1 MAIYFARESIREPSG
16 EEFIGRRSYESYETY
31 GPCVDCCPAAFTLMP
46 MKQRVLLGMSGGVD
60 SSVAGYLLRE
70 QGYEVVGVTMK
81 VWPQDCI
88 SRAEDKCCG
97 PQAVADARGVAHAL
111 GIPHYV
117 VDEADQFERLVI
129 DYFASEYQAG
139 RTPNPCV
146 MCNEK
151 LKFGNLWSK
160 ARALGCDYI
169 ATGHYAII
177 DHVVAACGDRGRV
190 DSRTASGATGVIDP
204 GYSYAVLRKSV
215 DRRKDQ
221 SYFLFS
227 LHQPQLRRALT
238 PLGRMMKP
246 QIREIARSLGLKVA
260 DKIDSQE
267 ICFVPGNDYKAFLR
281 SRLGENEFH
290 RGEIYDV
297 DGNFVGEHDG
307 IELFTIGQRKGLPG
321 GSLRPRYV
329 VDLDPE
335 TNRVIVG
342 DADDLVADEFEIDR
356 VNWHPV
362 VAMTKADSASPLDEG
377 EGTEVR
383 GIPSQN
389 RESREPSPYPLP
401 WEGRGEET
409 PRGQD
414 RGFSFEATVKIR
426 YNHPGTPAT
435 IVLSEDNRAR
445 ICLHEPQRAVTPG
458 QAAVIYKDDVVL
470 GGGWICR
477 REAPVLA

>member
-1 MAIYFARESIREPSG
+1 MLELGALGDVDRSG
-16 EEFIGRRSYESYETY
+16 SSSKFWLRMN
-31 GPCVDCCPAAFTLMP
+31 PN
-46 MKQRVLLGMSGGVD
+46 KQRVLLGMSGGVD

-70 QGYEVVGVTMK
+70 QGYDVVGVTMK

-97 PQAVADARGVAHAL
+97 PQAVADARNVAHAL

-177 DHVVAACGDRGRV
+177 EYHADH
-190 DSRTASGATGVIDP
+190 
-204 GYSYAVLRKSV
+204 AVLRKSV

-227 LHQPQLRRALT
+227 LHQSQLRRALA
-238 PLGRMMKP
+238 PLGEMTKP
-246 QIREIARSLGLKVA
+246 QIRAIARSLGLKVA
-260 DKIDSQE
+260 EKIDSQE
-267 ICFVPGNDYKAFLR
+267 ICFVPGNDYKTFLR
-281 SRLGENEFH
+281 SHLGDSQFN
-290 RGEIYDV
+290 RGEIYDL
-297 DGNFVGEHDG
+297 DGNFVGKHDG
-307 IELFTIGQRKGLPG
+307 IELYTIGQRKGLPG

-342 DADDLVADEFEIDR
+342 DADDLFTDEFEIDR
-356 VNWHPV
+356 ANWH
-362 VAMTKADSASPLDEG
+362 VATGVGHPGS
-377 EGTEVR
+377 
-383 GIPSQN
+383 
-389 RESREPSPYPLP
+389 
-401 WEGRGEET
+401 
-409 PRGQD
+409 
-414 RGFSFEATVKIR
+414 SFDATVKIR

-435 IVLSEDNRAR
+435 ITSLENHGAR

-458 QAAVIYKDDVVL
+458 QAAVIYSDDVVL

-477 REAPVLA
+477 REVPVLA

>member
-1 MAIYFARESIREPSG
+1 
-16 EEFIGRRSYESYETY
+16 
-31 GPCVDCCPAAFTLMP
+31 
-46 MKQRVLLGMSGGVD
+46 MSGGVD

-70 QGYEVVGVTMK
+70 QGYDVIGVTMK

-97 PQAVADARGVAHAL
+97 PQAVADARNVAHAL

-151 LKFGNLWSK
+151 IKFGNLWQK
-160 ARALGCDYI
+160 AKALGCDYI

-177 DHVVAACGDRGRV
+177 EHHSDHAILCKGV
-190 DSRTASGATGVIDP
+190 DS
-204 GYSYAVLRKSV
+204 
-215 DRRKDQ
+215 RKDQ

-227 LHQPQLRRALT
+227 LRQPQLVRALT
-238 PLGRMMKP
+238 PLGPMQKP
-246 QIREIARSLGLKVA
+246 EIRDIAHSLGLKVA
-260 DKIDSQE
+260 DKVDSQE

-281 SRLGENEFH
+281 SHVGGQEFH

-297 DGNFVGEHDG
+297 DGNFIGEHDG

-321 GSLRPRYV
+321 GSPRPLYV
-329 VDLDPE
+329 VDIDPE

-342 DADDLVADEFEIDR
+342 DSDDLVINEFEIDR
-356 VNWHPV
+356 VNWHAAARAVWAVDPGSHQRD
-362 VAMTKADSASPLDEG
+362 APQA
-377 EGTEVR
+377 R
-383 GIPSQN
+383 GYSDN
-389 RESREPSPYPLP
+389 
-401 WEGRGEET
+401 
-409 PRGQD
+409 
-414 RGFSFEATVKIR
+414 FEATVKIR
-426 YNHPGTPAT
+426 YNHRGTAAT
-435 IVLSEDNRAR
+435 VTPLEEDRAR
-445 ICLHEPQRAVTPG
+445 IRLHEPQRAVTPG
-458 QAAVIYKDDVVL
+458 QAAVLYDADIVL

-477 REAPVLA
+477 HATRHPERIPQPREKSKDLAIAP

>member
-1 MAIYFARESIREPSG
+1 MNKIR
-16 EEFIGRRSYESYETY
+16 
-31 GPCVDCCPAAFTLMP
+31 
-46 MKQRVLLGMSGGVD
+46 QRVLLGMSGGVD

-70 QGYEVVGVTMK
+70 QGYDVIGVTMK

-97 PQAVADARGVAHAL
+97 PQAVADARSVAHAL

-117 VDEADQFERLVI
+117 VDEADQFERVVI
-129 DYFASEYQAG
+129 DYFAREYQAG

-160 ARALGCDYI
+160 AKALGCNYI

-177 DHVVAACGDRGRV
+177 EHVVAGSGDRGRV
-190 DSRTASGATGVIDP
+190 DSRVGCESAGVTAP
-204 GYSYAVLRKSV
+204 GCSYAVLRKGV
-215 DRRKDQ
+215 DLRKDQ

-227 LHQPQLRRALT
+227 LRQPQLRRALM
-238 PLGRMMKP
+238 PLGRMTKP
-246 QIREIARSLGLKVA
+246 QIREIAHSLGLKVA

-267 ICFVPGNDYKAFLR
+267 ICFVPGNDYRSFLR
-281 SRLGENEFH
+281 SHIGEEEFH

-297 DGNFVGEHDG
+297 DGQCLGEHDG

-321 GSLRPRYV
+321 GSPRPRYV
-329 VDLDPE
+329 VNLDPA

-342 DADDLVADEFEIDR
+342 DADDLMVENFEIDR
-356 VNWHPV
+356 VNWHPAAGV
-362 VAMTKADSASPLDEG
+362 TGPACNEA
-377 EGTEVR
+377 
-383 GIPSQN
+383 I
-389 RESREPSPYPLP
+389 
-401 WEGRGEET
+401 
-409 PRGQD
+409 
-414 RGFSFEATVKIR
+414 EATVKIR

-435 IVLSEDNRAR
+435 VTPLESDRAR
-445 ICLHEPQRAVTPG
+445 VRLAEPQRAVTPG
-458 QAAVIYKDDVVL
+458 QAAVIYDGDIVL

-477 REAPVLA
+477 TVPSRHPEPSEAKSEEYAAIN

>member
-1 MAIYFARESIREPSG
+1 MDRNR
-16 EEFIGRRSYESYETY
+16 
-31 GPCVDCCPAAFTLMP
+31 
-46 MKQRVLLGMSGGVD
+46 QRVLLGMSGGVD

-70 QGYEVVGVTMK
+70 QGYDVVGVTMK

-97 PQAVADARGVAHAL
+97 PQAVADARSVAHAL

-160 ARALGCDYI
+160 AKALGCDYI

-177 DHVVAACGDRGRV
+177 DHHADC
-190 DSRTASGATGVIDP
+190 
-204 GYSYAVLRKSV
+204 AVLRKSV

-227 LHQPQLRRALT
+227 LHRAQLRRALT
-238 PLGRMMKP
+238 PLGGMTKP

-267 ICFVPGNDYKAFLR
+267 ICFVPGNDYKTFLR
-281 SRLGENEFH
+281 SRLGDSGFH

-297 DGNFVGEHDG
+297 DGNFLGEHDG

-321 GSLRPRYV
+321 GWSRPRYV

-335 TNRVIVG
+335 SNRVIVG
-342 DADDLVADEFEIDR
+342 DADDLLTDEFEIDR
-356 VNWHPV
+356 VNWHA
-362 VAMTKADSASPLDEG
+362 VAGIGDPAS
-377 EGTEVR
+377 
-383 GIPSQN
+383 
-389 RESREPSPYPLP
+389 
-401 WEGRGEET
+401 
-409 PRGQD
+409 
-414 RGFSFEATVKIR
+414 SFDATVKIR
-426 YNHPGTPAT
+426 YNHLGTPAT
-435 IVLSEDNRAR
+435 ITPLENQRAR
-445 ICLHEPQRAVTPG
+445 VRLHAPQRAVTPG
-458 QAAVIYKDDVVL
+458 QAAVIYNDDVVL

-477 REAPVLA
+477 AERDESARWNALSSTR

>member
-1 MAIYFARESIREPSG
+1 MNRN
-16 EEFIGRRSYESYETY
+16 
-31 GPCVDCCPAAFTLMP
+31 
-46 MKQRVLLGMSGGVD
+46 KQRVLLGMSGGVD

-88 SRAEDKCCG
+88 SRTEDKCCG

-117 VDEADQFERLVI
+117 VDEADQFERVVI
-129 DYFASEYQAG
+129 DYFASEYRAG

-177 DHVVAACGDRGRV
+177 EHGAGTPPSRRGDGASAPDPNGDRACE
-190 DSRTASGATGVIDP
+190 TAGVTDP
-204 GYSYAVLRKSV
+204 GYSYAVLRKGV
-215 DRRKDQ
+215 DPRKDQ

-227 LHQPQLRRALT
+227 LRQPQLRRALT
-238 PLGRMMKP
+238 PLGTMTKP
-246 QIREIARSLGLKVA
+246 QIREIAHSLGLKVA
-260 DKIDSQE
+260 DKVDSQE
-267 ICFVPGNDYKAFLR
+267 ICFVPGNDYKVFLR
-281 SRLGENEFH
+281 SHLGEDEFH

-297 DGNFVGEHDG
+297 AGNFLGEHGG

-321 GSLRPRYV
+321 GSPRRRYV
-329 VDLDPE
+329 VDLDPA

-342 DADDLVADEFEIDR
+342 DADDLVCEEFEVER
-356 VNWHPV
+356 MNWHPAARV
-362 VAMTKADSASPLDEG
+362 IPPLRHSDAVAVGD
-377 EGTEVR
+377 
-383 GIPSQN
+383 
-389 RESREPSPYPLP
+389 
-401 WEGRGEET
+401 
-409 PRGQD
+409 D
-414 RGFSFEATVKIR
+414 RGSFEALVKIR
-426 YNHPGTPAT
+426 YNHPGTIAT
-435 IVLSEDNRAR
+435 ITPLDNDRAHIR
-445 ICLHEPQRAVTPG
+445 VHDPQRAVTPG
-458 QAAVIYKDDVVL
+458 QAAVIYDGDVVL

-477 REAPVLA
+477 REALVPA

>member
-1 MAIYFARESIREPSG
+1 MNRN
-16 EEFIGRRSYESYETY
+16 
-31 GPCVDCCPAAFTLMP
+31 
-46 MKQRVLLGMSGGVD
+46 KQRVLLGMSGGVD

-70 QGYEVVGVTMK
+70 QGYDVIGVTMK

-97 PQAVADARGVAHAL
+97 PQAIADARGVAHAL

-117 VDEADQFERLVI
+117 VDEADQFERVVI

-151 LKFGNLWSK
+151 LKFGNLWGK
-160 ARALGCDYI
+160 AAALGCDYI

-177 DHVVAACGDRGRV
+177 EHGAGTPSSRRGDGAAAPDARGESAGV
-190 DSRTASGATGVIDP
+190 DDP
-204 GYSYAVLRKSV
+204 GYSYAILRKGI
-215 DRRKDQ
+215 DPRKDQ

-227 LHQPQLRRALT
+227 LRQPQLRRALT
-238 PLGRMMKP
+238 PLGTMTKP
-246 QIREIARSLGLKVA
+246 EIRKIAHSLGLKVA

-281 SRLGENEFH
+281 SHLGDNEFH

-321 GSLRPRYV
+321 GSPRPRYV

-342 DADDLVADEFEIDR
+342 DADNLVADEFEIDR
-356 VNWHPV
+356 VNWHV
-362 VAMTKADSASPLDEG
+362 VA
-377 EGTEVR
+377 
-383 GIPSQN
+383 GIDDP
-389 RESREPSPYPLP
+389 
-401 WEGRGEET
+401 GAAIT
-409 PRGQD
+409 D
-414 RGFSFEATVKIR
+414 RGYKDEFEATVKIR
-426 YNHPGTPAT
+426 YNHPGTVAT
-435 IVLSEDNRAR
+435 VTPLEHDRAR
-445 ICLHEPQRAVTPG
+445 VRLHEPQRAVTPG
-458 QAAVIYKDDVVL
+458 QAAVIYDDDIVL

-477 REAPVLA
+477 RAFLSSRAKRNGVEGSRDTPIGIACLKKFC

>member
-1 MAIYFARESIREPSG
+1 MNRNR
-16 EEFIGRRSYESYETY
+16 
-31 GPCVDCCPAAFTLMP
+31 
-46 MKQRVLLGMSGGVD
+46 QRVLLGMSGGVD

-70 QGYEVVGVTMK
+70 QGYDVIGVTMK

-97 PQAVADARGVAHAL
+97 PQAIADARGVAHAL

-117 VDEADQFERLVI
+117 VDEADQFERVVI

-151 LKFGNLWSK
+151 LKFGNLWGK
-160 ARALGCDYI
+160 AAALGCDYI

-177 DHVVAACGDRGRV
+177 EHGAGTPSSHRGDGDAPPDARGDSAGV
-190 DSRTASGATGVIDP
+190 DDP
-204 GYSYAVLRKSV
+204 GYSYAILRKGI
-215 DRRKDQ
+215 DPRKDQ

-227 LHQPQLRRALT
+227 LRQPQLRRALT
-238 PLGRMMKP
+238 PLGRMTKP
-246 QIREIARSLGLKVA
+246 EIRKIAHSLGLKIA

-281 SRLGENEFH
+281 SHLGDNEFH

-297 DGNFVGEHDG
+297 DGNFLGQHEG

-321 GSLRPRYV
+321 GSPRPRYV
-329 VDLDPE
+329 ADLDPE

-342 DADDLVADEFEIDR
+342 DAEHLVCDEFAVDG
-356 VNWHPV
+356 VNWHV
-362 VAMTKADSASPLDEG
+362 VA
-377 EGTEVR
+377 
-383 GIPSQN
+383 GIGDP
-389 RESREPSPYPLP
+389 
-401 WEGRGEET
+401 GR
-409 PRGQD
+409 
-414 RGFSFEATVKIR
+414 SFQATVKIR
-426 YNHPGTPAT
+426 YNHPGTVAT
-435 IVLSEDNRAR
+435 VTPLEHDRAR
-445 ICLHEPQRAVTPG
+445 VRLHEPQRAVTPG
-458 QAAVIYKDDVVL
+458 QAAVIYDDDIVL

-477 REAPVLA
+477 PARVKGKRWNALSSTR

>member
-1 MAIYFARESIREPSG
+1 MK
-16 EEFIGRRSYESYETY
+16 ET
-31 GPCVDCCPAAFTLMP
+31 
-46 MKQRVLLGMSGGVD
+46 KQRVLLGMSGGVD

-97 PQAVADARGVAHAL
+97 PQAVADARAVAHAL

-117 VDEADQFERLVI
+117 VDEADQFERVVI
-129 DYFASEYQAG
+129 DYFAGEYQAG

-177 DHVVAACGDRGRV
+177 EHVAAAGADRGRV
-190 DSRTASGATGVIDP
+190 DLLSKVSAAGVNPPDYSNAP
-204 GYSYAVLRKSV
+204 GNGYAVLRKGV
-215 DRRKDQ
+215 DPRKDQ

-227 LHQPQLRRALT
+227 LRQPQLRRALT
-238 PLGRMMKP
+238 PLGTMTKP
-246 QIREIARSLGLKVA
+246 QAREIAHSLGLKVA

-281 SRLGENEFH
+281 SHLGEDEFH

-297 DGNFVGEHDG
+297 AGNFLGEHGG

-321 GSLRPRYV
+321 GSVRPRYV
-329 VDLDPE
+329 VDLDPA

-342 DADDLVADEFEIDR
+342 DADDLVCEEFEIDR

-362 VAMTKADSASPLDEG
+362 AGPG
-377 EGTEVR
+377 EK
-383 GIPSQN
+383 
-389 RESREPSPYPLP
+389 L
-401 WEGRGEET
+401 
-409 PRGQD
+409 
-414 RGFSFEATVKIR
+414 SFEATVKIR
-426 YNHPGTPAT
+426 YNHPGTRAT
-435 IVLSEDNRAR
+435 VTPLENDRAHVR
-445 ICLHEPQRAVTPG
+445 LHDPQRAVTPG
-458 QAAVIYKDDVVL
+458 QATVVYDGDVVF

-477 REAPVLA
+477 RKALVPA

>member
-1 MAIYFARESIREPSG
+1 MTS
-16 EEFIGRRSYESYETY
+16 
-31 GPCVDCCPAAFTLMP
+31 
-46 MKQRVLLGMSGGVD
+46 KKKRVLLGMSGGVD

-70 QGYEVVGVTMK
+70 QGYEVIGVTMK

-97 PQAVADARGVAHAL
+97 PQAVADARAVAHVL

-117 VDEADQFERLVI
+117 VDEAEQFERLVI
-129 DYFASEYQAG
+129 DYFSSEYQAG

-160 ARALGCDYI
+160 AAALGCDYI

-177 DHVVAACGDRGRV
+177 EHPVARVGDPGRV
-190 DSRTASGATGVIDP
+190 
-204 GYSYAVLRKSV
+204 VLRKGI
-215 DRRKDQ
+215 DPRKDQ

-227 LHQPQLRRALT
+227 LRQPQLQRALT
-238 PLGRMMKP
+238 PLGKMSKP
-246 QIREIARSLGLKVA
+246 QIREIAHSLGLKVA

-281 SRLGENEFH
+281 SHLGEDEFH

-297 DGNFVGEHDG
+297 DGNFIAEHDG

-321 GSLRPRYV
+321 GSPRPRYV

-335 TNRVIVG
+335 ANRVIVG
-342 DADDLVADEFEIDR
+342 DVEDLVVDEFEVDR
-356 VNWHPV
+356 VNWI
-362 VAMTKADSASPLDEG
+362 DLDAANK
-377 EGTEVR
+377 V
-383 GIPSQN
+383 S
-389 RESREPSPYPLP
+389 
-401 WEGRGEET
+401 
-409 PRGQD
+409 D
-414 RGFSFEATVKIR
+414 ATVKIR
-426 YNHPGTPAT
+426 YSHPGTLAT
-435 IVLSEDNRAR
+435 LTPFENGWAHIRLQ
-445 ICLHEPQRAVTPG
+445 EPQKAVTPG
-458 QAAVIYKDDVVL
+458 QAAVFYSGDRVL

-477 REAPVLA
+477 SEAVSRFAVPVLA

>member
-1 MAIYFARESIREPSG
+1 MNR
-16 EEFIGRRSYESYETY
+16 
-31 GPCVDCCPAAFTLMP
+31 
-46 MKQRVLLGMSGGVD
+46 KNQRVLLGMSGGVD

-70 QGYEVVGVTMK
+70 QGYEVIGVTMK

-97 PQAVADARGVAHAL
+97 PQAIADARGVAHSL

-129 DYFASEYQAG
+129 DYFSSEYQAG

-151 LKFGNLWSK
+151 VKFGNLWSK
-160 ARALGCDYI
+160 AAALNCDYI

-177 DHVVAACGDRGRV
+177 EHHAD
-190 DSRTASGATGVIDP
+190 GAI
-204 GYSYAVLRKSV
+204 LRKGL
-215 DRRKDQ
+215 DLRKDQ

-227 LHQPQLRRALT
+227 LRQPQLRRALT
-238 PLGRMMKP
+238 PLGKMSKP
-246 QIREIARSLGLKVA
+246 QIREIAHSLGLKVA
-260 DKIDSQE
+260 DKMDSQE

-281 SRLGENEFH
+281 SHLGENEFR

-297 DGNFVGEHDG
+297 AGNFVGEHDG

-321 GSLRPRYV
+321 GSPRPRYV
-329 VDLDPE
+329 VDLDPA

-356 VNWHPV
+356 VNWHS
-362 VAMTKADSASPLDEG
+362 VA
-377 EGTEVR
+377 
-383 GIPSQN
+383 GIGDPGS
-389 RESREPSPYPLP
+389 
-401 WEGRGEET
+401 
-409 PRGQD
+409 
-414 RGFSFEATVKIR
+414 SFEVTVKIR
-426 YNHPGTPAT
+426 YSHPGTKAT
-435 IVLSEDNRAR
+435 VTPLENGRAHIR
-445 ICLHEPQRAVTPG
+445 LHEPQRAVTPG
-458 QAAVIYKDDVVL
+458 QAAVIYDDDVVL

-477 REAPVLA
+477 GEPVSQGEILKPIDLAVEA

>member
-1 MAIYFARESIREPSG
+1 
-16 EEFIGRRSYESYETY
+16 
-31 GPCVDCCPAAFTLMP
+31 
-46 MKQRVLLGMSGGVD
+46 MSGGVD

-70 QGYEVVGVTMK
+70 QGYEVIGVTMK

-97 PQAVADARGVAHAL
+97 PQAVADARGVAYSL

-117 VDEADQFERLVI
+117 VDEADQFERVVI

-160 ARALGCDYI
+160 AAALGCDYI

-177 DHVVAACGDRGRV
+177 EHVVAGIGDPGRV
-190 DSRTASGATGVIDP
+190 GASIQSDSAGVTDP
-204 GYSYAVLRKSV
+204 GYSYAVLRKGI
-215 DRRKDQ
+215 DPRKDQ

-227 LHQPQLRRALT
+227 LRQPQLRRALT
-238 PLGRMMKP
+238 PLGTMTKP
-246 QIREIARSLGLKVA
+246 QIREIAHSLGLKVA

-281 SRLGENEFH
+281 SHLGENEFH

-297 DGNFVGEHDG
+297 DGNFVAEHGG

-329 VDLDPE
+329 VELDPA

-342 DADDLVADEFEIDR
+342 DADDLICEEFDIDR
-356 VNWHPV
+356 VNWHPM
-362 VAMTKADSASPLDEG
+362 AGMNSSHTP
-377 EGTEVR
+377 
-383 GIPSQN
+383 
-389 RESREPSPYPLP
+389 EPSPYPLP
-401 WEGRGEET
+401 WKGRGDET
-409 PRGQD
+409 AVNGASGLPS
-414 RGFSFEATVKIR
+414 SFEATVKIR
-426 YNHPGTPAT
+426 YSHPGTVAT
-435 IVLSEDNRAR
+435 VTALENNRAR
-445 ICLHEPQRAVTPG
+445 IRLHEPQRAVTPG
-458 QAAVIYKDDVVL
+458 QAAVIYDGDVVI

-477 REAPVLA
+477 PASMRRPEPRKVSGSKDPAMVA